1 MMQPQLGLSA
11 GGPRYLG
18 PFFESKGDEGGI
30 NRFHHREWLVACV
43 AWDPNRVDSGRGNP
57 ERSALHAISP
67 PTAFSVPPR
76 KWFIE
81 ALLSMFKG
89 VLSRPCDTGP

>member
-30 NRFHHREWLVACV
+30 NLFLHRDGL
-43 AWDPNRVDSGRGNP
+43 
-57 ERSALHAISP
+57 
-67 PTAFSVPPR
+67 
-76 KWFIE
+76 
-81 ALLSMFKG
+81 
-89 VLSRPCDTGP
+89 